1 MCSPEGSW
9 IIFKALK
16 KKIVKQESYIQKIY
30 CSKMKTKQKHLQI
43 NKNWENV
50 FTHALQ
56 EILKEV
62 L

>member
-9 IIFKALK
+9 IILKALRI
-16 KKIVKQESYIQKIY
+16 KIVKQESYIQKIY
-30 CSKMKTKQKHLQI
+30 CSKMKTKQKHSQI
-43 NKNWENV
+43 NENWENV